1 MKVGLIFGTRPE
13 AIKVAPVYHKLKNN
27 GMDVKVVVTGQ
38 HKEMLYQVLDLFEIT
53 PDYDLQVM
61 KQGQGLSEL
70 TGRLIIKLD
79 EIIKKEKFD
88 YILVQGDTTSVL
100 AGALAGFYNQ
110 VPIGHIEA
118 GLRTGNIYSPF
129 PEEAN
134 RKLVGNIAD
143 AHFAP
148 TDTNVNNLLKE
159 NYPKEKIIKCGNT
172 VIDALYW
179 VKKNKSSDIEK
190 IKEKYNLLRKKYI
203 LITMHRRE
211 NWGKPM
217 EETLTAVKNYLK
229 EHEELYLVFPMH
241 LNPLVRNV
249 VHKVLDDFD
258 RKILLEPLKYLEFI
272 AVMDGAH
279 YIMTD
284 SGGVQEE
291 APSLGKP
298 TLVLRDTTER
308 PEAIAAG
315 TAKLIGTKY
324 ENVMKYMKLLEGE
337 LYQEMS
343 RANNPYGDGKTSE
356 RIREYLLKIS
366 ERRIINKYF

>member
-1 MKVGLIFGTRPE
+1 MRVGLIFGTRPE
-13 AIKVAPVYHKLKNN
+13 AIKMSPVYHELKENEI
-27 GMDVKVVVTGQ
+27 DVKVVVTGQ
-38 HKEMLYQVLDLFEIT
+38 HKEMLYQVLDLFEIK
-53 PDYDLQVM
+53 PDYDLQIM
-61 KQGQGLSEL
+61 KQGKGLSEL
-70 TGRLIIKLD
+70 TGRLMLELD
-79 EIIKKEKFD
+79 KIVKEEKFD

-100 AGALAGFYNQ
+100 TGALTAFYNQ
-110 VPIGHIEA
+110 IPVGHIEA

-143 AHFAP
+143 IHFAP
-148 TDTNVNNLLKE
+148 TDFNVNNLLKE

-179 VKKNKSSDIEK
+179 VKKNKSKDIEE
-190 IKEKYNLLRKKYI
+190 IKKKYGVDNKKYI

-217 EETLTAVKNYLK
+217 EETLKAVRDYLEK
-229 EHEELYLVFPMH
+229 HEDIYLVFPMH
-241 LNPLVRNV
+241 LNPLVRNTA
-249 VHKVLDDFD
+249 HRVLDGFE
-258 RKILLEPLKYLEFI
+258 RKILIEPLEYLEFI
-272 AVMDGAH
+272 AIMDGAH

-308 PEAIAAG
+308 PEAIEAG
-315 TAKLIGTKY
+315 TAKLTGTKY
-324 ENVMKYMKLLEGE
+324 EDVIKDMELLEGE
-337 LYQEMS
+337 IYEKMS
-343 RANNPYGDGKTSE
+343 KANNPYGDGKTSE
-356 RIREYLLKIS
+356 RIREYI
-366 ERRIINKYF
+366 EGRF

>member
-13 AIKVAPVYHKLKNN
+13 AIKMSPVYHELKKN
-27 GMDVKVVVTGQ
+27 GIDVRVIVTGQ
-38 HKEMLYQVLDLFEIT
+38 HKEMLYQVLDLFEIK
-53 PDYDLQVM
+53 PDYDLEIM

-70 TGRLIIKLD
+70 TGRLMLELD
-79 EIIKKEKFD
+79 KIVKKEKFD

-100 AGALAGFYNQ
+100 TGALTAFYNQ
-110 VPIGHIEA
+110 IPVGHIEA
-118 GLRTGNIYSPF
+118 GLRTGDIYSPF

-134 RKLVGNIAD
+134 RKLVGSIAD
-143 AHFAP
+143 IHFAP
-148 TDTNVNNLLKE
+148 TDVNVNNLLKE

-179 VKKNKSSDIEK
+179 VKKNKNKD
-190 IKEKYNLLRKKYI
+190 IKEIKKKYGVDNKKYI

-217 EETLTAVKNYLK
+217 EETLRAVRDYLEK
-229 EHEELYLVFPMH
+229 HEDIYLVFPMH
-241 LNPLVRNV
+241 LNPLVRDTA
-249 VHKVLDDFD
+249 HRVLDGFE
-258 RKILLEPLKYLEFI
+258 RKILIEPLEYLEFI
-272 AVMDGAH
+272 AIMDGAH

-308 PEAIAAG
+308 PEAIEAG
-315 TAKLIGTKY
+315 TAKLTGTKY
-324 ENVMKYMKLLEGE
+324 EEVIKDMELLEGE
-337 LYQEMS
+337 TYEKMS
-343 RANNPYGDGKTSE
+343 KANNPYGDGKTSE
-356 RIREYLLKIS
+356 RIRNYLETI
-366 ERRIINKYF
+366 

>member
-13 AIKVAPVYHKLKNN
+13 AIKMSPVYHELKEN
-27 GMDVKVVVTGQ
+27 GIDVKVVVTGQ
-38 HKEMLYQVLDLFEIT
+38 HKEMLYQVLNLFEIK
-53 PDYDLQVM
+53 PDYDLEIM

-70 TGRLIIKLD
+70 TGRLMLELD
-79 EIIKKEKFD
+79 KIVKKEKFD

-100 AGALAGFYNQ
+100 TGALTAFYNQ
-110 VPIGHIEA
+110 IPVGHIEA
-118 GLRTGNIYSPF
+118 GLRTGDIYSPF

-143 AHFAP
+143 IHFAP
-148 TDTNVNNLLKE
+148 TDVNVDNLLRE

-179 VKKNKSSDIEK
+179 VKQNKNKDIEE
-190 IKEKYNLLRKKYI
+190 IKKKYRVDDKKYI

-217 EETLTAVKNYLK
+217 EETLRAVRDYLEK
-229 EHEELYLVFPMH
+229 HEDIYLVFPMH
-241 LNPLVRNV
+241 LNPLVRDTA
-249 VHKVLDDFD
+249 HRVLDGFE
-258 RKILLEPLKYLEFI
+258 RKILIEPLEYLEFI
-272 AVMDGAH
+272 AIMDGAH

-308 PEAIAAG
+308 PEAIEAG
-315 TAKLIGTKY
+315 TAKLTGTKY
-324 ENVMKYMKLLEGE
+324 EEVIKDMELLEGE
-337 LYQEMS
+337 TYEKRS
-343 RANNPYGDGKTSE
+343 KANNPYGDGKTSE
-356 RIREYLLKIS
+356 RIRKYLETI
-366 ERRIINKYF
+366 

>member
-13 AIKVAPVYHKLKNN
+13 AIKMSPVYHELKEN
-27 GMDVKVVVTGQ
+27 GIDVKVVVTGQ
-38 HKEMLYQVLDLFEIT
+38 HKEMLYQVLDLFEIK
-53 PDYDLQVM
+53 PDYDLEIM

-70 TGRLIIKLD
+70 TGRLMLELD
-79 EIIKKEKFD
+79 KIVKKEKFD

-100 AGALAGFYNQ
+100 TGALTAFYNQ
-110 VPIGHIEA
+110 IPVGHIEA
-118 GLRTGNIYSPF
+118 GLRTGDIYSPF

-134 RKLVGNIAD
+134 RKLVGNITD
-143 AHFAP
+143 IHFAP
-148 TDTNVNNLLKE
+148 TDVNVDNLLRE

-179 VKKNKSSDIEK
+179 VKKNKNKDIEE
-190 IKEKYNLLRKKYI
+190 IKKKYGVDDKKYI

-217 EETLTAVKNYLK
+217 EETLRAVRDYLEK
-229 EHEELYLVFPMH
+229 HKDIYLVFPMH
-241 LNPLVRNV
+241 LNPLVRDTA
-249 VHKVLDDFD
+249 HRVLDGFE
-258 RKILLEPLKYLEFI
+258 RKILIEPLEYLEFI
-272 AVMDGAH
+272 AIMDGAY

-308 PEAIAAG
+308 PEAIEAG
-315 TAKLIGTKY
+315 TAKLTGTKY
-324 ENVMKYMKLLEGE
+324 EDVIKDMELLEGE
-337 LYQEMS
+337 TYEKMS
-343 RANNPYGDGKTSE
+343 KANNPYGDGKTSE
-356 RIREYLLKIS
+356 RIRKYLKTI
-366 ERRIINKYF
+366 

>member
-13 AIKVAPVYHKLKNN
+13 AIKMSPVYHELKEN
-27 GMDVKVVVTGQ
+27 GIDVKVVVTGQ
-38 HKEMLYQVLDLFEIT
+38 HKEMLYQVLDLFEIK
-53 PDYDLQVM
+53 PDYDLEIM

-70 TGRLIIKLD
+70 TGRLMLELD
-79 EIIKKEKFD
+79 KIVKKEKFD

-100 AGALAGFYNQ
+100 TGALTAFYNQ
-110 VPIGHIEA
+110 IPVGHIEA
-118 GLRTGNIYSPF
+118 GLRTGDIYSPF

-134 RKLVGNIAD
+134 RKLVGNIVD
-143 AHFAP
+143 IHFAP
-148 TDTNVNNLLKE
+148 TDVNVDNLLKE

-179 VKKNKSSDIEK
+179 VKKNKSKDIEETK
-190 IKEKYNLLRKKYI
+190 KKYGVNDKKYI

-217 EETLTAVKNYLK
+217 EETLRAVRDYLEK
-229 EHEELYLVFPMH
+229 HEDIYLVFPMH
-241 LNPLVRNV
+241 LNPLVRDTA
-249 VHKVLDDFD
+249 HRVLDGFE
-258 RKILLEPLKYLEFI
+258 RKILIEPLEYLEFI
-272 AVMDGAH
+272 AIMDGAH

-308 PEAIAAG
+308 PEAIEAG
-315 TAKLIGTKY
+315 TAKLTGTKY
-324 ENVMKYMKLLEGE
+324 EDVIKDMELLEGE
-337 LYQEMS
+337 TYEKMS
-343 RANNPYGDGKTSE
+343 KANNPYGDGKTSE
-356 RIREYLLKIS
+356 KIREYIEGRS
-366 ERRIINKYF
+366 